1 MIPQLTLIVLTCLI
15 TGIQLSKVEGA
26 TRTEKIAGLFGM
38 LISKIVI
45 FIILYYGDFW
55 NPLIEVLK

>member
-1 MIPQLTLIVLTCLI
+1 MIPQLILIILTCLI
-15 TGIQLSKVEGA
+15 TGIQLSNIEET
-26 TRTEKIAGLFGM
+26 TRTGKIARAFGV

-55 NPLIEVLK
+55 NPLIEAIK